1 MFGTNQKMTGIT
13 EMSGTA
19 EGLVGALLVLVL
31 VTGALIVTRKN
42 LFSLLSAYRLQ
53 SLLLAGAAL
62 SLYAFGGGVTLL
74 YLALLTIATKV
85 LFIPYFIGRLQA
97 GTNVPRDMTFHY
109 LTPIRAI
116 LATLVLMFLVHFS
129 LSRALGW
136 FSDGRLAYM
145 GALLG
150 ISLVLEGMLVTFTRK
165 RTMTKI
171 IGYLTMENGVLL
183 FSLFVADIPLIIEV
197 LAVIDLMMIVLLAS
211 LLALGMDAGVEG
223 FQESLQRFRR
233 GNRGMPEE
241 DEETEVEE

>member
-1 MFGTNQKMTGIT
+1 MNGI
-13 EMSGTA
+13 EMSGAA

-62 SLYAFGGGVTLL
+62 SLYAFGGGETLL
-74 YLALLTIATKV
+74 YLAILTIATKV
-85 LFIPYFIGRLQA
+85 LFIPYFIRRLQA
-97 GTNVPRDMTFHY
+97 GINVPRDLTFHY
-109 LTPIRAI
+109 LTPVRAI
-116 LATLVLMFLVHFS
+116 LATLILMFLVHFS

-136 FSDGRLAYM
+136 FSDSRLAYM

-183 FSLFVADIPLIIEV
+183 FSLFVAEIPFIIEV
-197 LAVIDLMMIVLLAS
+197 LTVIDLMMIVLLAS

-223 FQESLQRFRR
+223 FQGTLHPFKR
-233 GNRGMPEE
+233 GKNGKRGAEE
-241 DEETEVEE
+241 EEETEVEE